1 LFIQLN
7 KFLKFIASEMK
18 IQSEN
23 GLNRRTFLGSS
34 GLALLGASITGLQCN
49 VPIKNTDADKIGTLQ
64 TDGWKKI
71 FEEAKKYRKIDTHN
85 HIWTGS
91 NAAQVDESCERLGIT
106 KAACSIPGGK
116 TVEDIRAN
124 NDIII
129 KAMKS
134 HPKRIMGQCYINPQF
149 KKDALDEIDRC
160 VDNGMVMLGELYD
173 AVKINDPL
181 YFPIVERCIKHKIP
195 MMLHGVTTLG
205 NWRAGYLPTNPPNSS
220 VPEDFVDIAKRYPE
234 AMIICGHI
242 GGGGNWEYM
251 CRVLQQAPTVFLDT
265 SGSVSDEGMIDMAV
279 EYLGADRLL
288 FATDM
293 NYETGVGKIMWAKLD
308 ESQRKKIFFDT
319 FNNMLRKAG
328 NHVS

>member
-1 LFIQLN
+1 
-7 KFLKFIASEMK
+7 MK
-18 IQSEN
+18 YQVKN
-23 GLNRRTFLGSS
+23 GINRRHFLGAS
-34 GLALLGASITGLQCN
+34 GVTLLGASMSGVLCN
-49 VPIKNTDADKIGTLQ
+49 VPSRDENEVVSGTLQ
-64 TDGWKKI
+64 PEGWKKI
-71 FEEAKKYRKIDTHN
+71 FLKAVTYPKIDAHN
-85 HIWTGS
+85 HIWDGS
-91 NAAQVDESCERLGIT
+91 NAEQVDESCERLGIT

-116 TVEDIRAN
+116 TVQEIRAN
-124 NDIII
+124 NDKIIQ
-129 KAMKS
+129 AMKS
-134 HPKRIMGQCYINPQF
+134 HPKRILGQCYVNPKF
-149 KKDALDEIDRC
+149 KKEALDEIDRC

-181 YFPIVERCIKHKIP
+181 YFPIVERCISHKIP

-205 NWRAGYLPTNPPNSS
+205 NWRSGYLPTNPPNSS

-251 CRVLQQAPTVFLDT
+251 CRVLQQAPTIFLDT

-293 NYETGVGKIMWAKLD
+293 NYETGVGKIMWANLD
-308 ESQRKKIFFDT
+308 ETGKKKVFFEN
-319 FNNMLRKAG
+319 FNNLLRKAG